1 MVDKNAKQ
9 PAKGAAA
16 AKGGA
21 GAKGGQPQQGRQQQ
35 GGTRP
40 QQGAPKAAQVGDA
53 SERTSAPPA
62 RLLQRYNGEIV
73 DAMTK
78 QFNYKNRMQVPSVK
92 KVVVNVG
99 IGEAI
104 ANARALDNAVNDL
117 TAIVGQKPVVNRAKK
132 SIAAFKL
139 REGMPVGISVTLRGA
154 RMYEFLDRLINV
166 ALPRVRDFNGVPK
179 RFDGHGNFT
188 LGLREQIIFPEIDYD
203 KVDRVRG
210 MEVTVVTSAKNDEEG
225 QQLLRLFGMPFR
237 K

>member
-1 MVDKNAKQ
+1 MAEKNAKQ
-9 PAKGAAA
+9 PAKGGTP

-21 GAKGGQPQQGRQQQ
+21 PTKGGQPQQAKQ
-35 GGTRP
+35 GGGRN
-40 QQGAPKAAQVGDA
+40 APKAAAQVEE
-53 SERTSAPPA
+53 STERKPAPPA
-62 RLLQRYNGEIV
+62 RLRLKYNNEIV

-78 QFNYKNRMQVPSVK
+78 QFNYKNRMQVPSLK

-99 IGEAI
+99 LGEAI
-104 ANARALDNAVNDL
+104 ANAKALDNAVNDL
-117 TAIVGQKPVVNRAKK
+117 TAIVGQKPMVNRAKK

-166 ALPRVRDFNGVPK
+166 GLPRVRDFNGVPK

-188 LGLREQIIFPEIDYD
+188 LGLKEQIIFPEIDYD
-203 KVDRVRG
+203 RVDKVRG
-210 MEVTVVTSAKNDEEG
+210 MEVTIVTTANNDEEG
-225 QQLLRLFGMPFR
+225 QQLIRLFGMPFR

>member
-1 MVDKNAKQ
+1 VADKNAKQ
-9 PAKGAAA
+9 PAKGGAS
-16 AKGGA
+16 AKGGQPQQ
-21 GAKGGQPQQGRQQQ
+21 KGGQPQQGRQQQ
-35 GGTRP
+35 GGTRAA
-40 QQGAPKAAQVGDA
+40 APKAAAQVEEAG
-53 SERTSAPPA
+53 ERTPAPPA
-62 RLLQRYNGEIV
+62 RLFQKYNSEIV

-78 QFNYKNRMQVPSVK
+78 QFNYKNRMQVPGLK
-92 KVVVNVG
+92 KVVVNIG
-99 IGEAI
+99 LGEAI

-117 TAIVGQKPVVNRAKK
+117 TSIVGQKPVVNRAKK
-132 SIAAFKL
+132 SIAAFKV
-139 REGMPVGISVTLRGA
+139 REGMPVGVSVTLRGA

-203 KVDRVRG
+203 KVDKVRG
-210 MEVTVVTSAKNDEEG
+210 MEVTVVTSATNDEEG

>member
-1 MVDKNAKQ
+1 VADKNAKQ
-9 PAKGAAA
+9 PAKG
-16 AKGGA
+16 GQPQQ
-21 GAKGGQPQQGRQQQ
+21 KGGQQQGRQQQ
-35 GGTRP
+35 GGGRS
-40 QQGAPKAAQVGDA
+40 QQAAPKAAAQVEEAG
-53 SERTSAPPA
+53 ERTPAPPA
-62 RLLQRYNGEIV
+62 RLRLKYNNEIV
-73 DAMTK
+73 DALTK
-78 QFNYKNRMQVPSVK
+78 QFNYKNRMQVPGLK

-99 IGEAI
+99 LGEAI

-117 TAIVGQKPVVNRAKK
+117 TSIVGQKPVVNRAKK

-139 REGMPVGISVTLRGA
+139 REGMPVGASVTLRGA

-166 ALPRVRDFNGVPK
+166 ALPRVRDFNGVAK

-203 KVDRVRG
+203 KVDKVRG
-210 MEVTVVTSAKNDEEG
+210 MEVTIVTSAQNDEEG